1 MTRTDTTGAAGAV
14 EHRMQ
19 LADSVADFTAR
30 GTDLA
35 RVRRLRGSAAEYDR
49 AVWKKMA
56 ELGWLG
62 ILVPESFGG
71 LGLGLAEMAIVA
83 RGLARAL
90 IPEPLTATAVL
101 AATALAAAENEALK
115 RSQLPRLVAGD
126 LLPSLAWQ
134 ERAGELDPAAIETRA
149 TPFEG
154 GFKVNGVKR
163 FIAGAAQADA
173 FLVSARAAA
182 GAVLLWVPR
191 ETAGAHLELEPLAD
205 GRSFGS
211 LRLDDALVPRSG
223 VAASGS
229 AAREALD
236 RAFDYGCAING
247 AELAGVMDRA
257 LEMSLDYLRT
267 RVQFGRPIG
276 SFQALQHRAVDL
288 HIHNELAS
296 AVLEESIAALD
307 RDPVAAV
314 RSALASRIKARCAD
328 AAARITREAIQFHG
342 AIGFTDE
349 FDAGLYLKRALV
361 LTAWLGAA
369 SWHRRRYARLTHA
382 GGSA

>member
-1 MTRTDTTGAAGAV
+1 MTGDPASTTTEQRA
-14 EHRMQ
+14 MLQ
-19 LADSVADFTAR
+19 MSVADFVAR

-35 RVRRLRGSAAEYDR
+35 RVRRLRGTSAEYER

-56 ELGWLG
+56 GLGWLG
-62 ILVPESFGG
+62 ILVPERYGG

-90 IPEPLTATAVL
+90 VPEPLTATAVL
-101 AATALAAAENEALK
+101 AATALSGAENEALK
-115 RSQLPRLVAGD
+115 REQLPRLAAGD
-126 LLPSLAWQ
+126 VLPALAWQ
-134 ERAGELDPAAIETRA
+134 ERTAELDPAAIETRA
-149 TPFEG
+149 MPFEG
-154 GFKVNGVKR
+154 GFKLNGVKR
-163 FIAGAAQADA
+163 FVAGAAQADA
-173 FLVSARAAA
+173 FLVSARTTGGVVLLWLPRDAA
-182 GAVLLWVPR
+182 GAQLD
-191 ETAGAHLELEPLAD
+191 LEPLAD
-205 GRSFGS
+205 GRSFGT

-223 VAASGS
+223 VAASGG
-229 AAREALD
+229 AALEALG
-236 RAFDYGCAING
+236 RAFDHGCAIAG
-247 AELAGVMDRA
+247 AELAGVMERA

-288 HIHNELAS
+288 HIHKELAS
-296 AVLEESIAALD
+296 AVLEEAVAALD
-307 RDPVAAV
+307 RGPAAPA
-314 RSALASRIKARCAD
+314 RAAAASRIKARCAD

-369 SWHRRRYARLTHA
+369 SWHRRRYARLSSGVRT
-382 GGSA
+382 